1 LPLTNT
7 RSPPMLVPTETGF
20 LEIVKEP
27 QFKDIYT
34 VQATDLDSI
43 RLMRK
48 HTQARSVLNDYS
60 RTYRFFTYAYLED
73 ISAALKMPIAPADVD
88 LLDKNVSPAP
98 VGYRVL
104 GFWHDKDDDIQAD
117 VLAEE
122 LDDFRYGTDFYFDEF
137 RAWPLFHM
145 TEELVE
151 QKNRAA

>member
-1 LPLTNT
+1 
-7 RSPPMLVPTETGF
+7 MLVPTQTGF

-27 QFKDIYT
+27 QFEDIYT

-73 ISAALKMPIAPADVD
+73 ISKALKMPIKSGDIEP
-88 LLDKNVSPAP
+88 LDRNVSPAP

-104 GFWHDKDDDIQAD
+104 GFWHDKEDDIQAE

-122 LDDFRYGTDFYFDEF
+122 LEEFQNETDFHFDEF

-145 TEELVE
+145 TDELVE
-151 QKNRAA
+151 QKNRAS

>member
-1 LPLTNT
+1 
-7 RSPPMLVPTETGF
+7 MLVPTKTGF

-27 QFKDIYT
+27 QFEDIYT

-73 ISAALKMPIAPADVD
+73 ISSALKMPIKAEDID
-88 LLDKNVSPAP
+88 TLDKNISPAP

-104 GFWHDKDDDIQAD
+104 GFWHDKDDDIQAE
-117 VLAEE
+117 VLAEQLE
-122 LDDFRYGTDFYFDEF
+122 QFRYETDFHFDEF

-145 TEELVE
+145 TDELVE

>member
-1 LPLTNT
+1 
-7 RSPPMLVPTETGF
+7 MLIPTKTGF

-27 QFKDIYT
+27 QFDDIYT
-34 VQATDLDSI
+34 VQSTDLDSI

-60 RTYRFFTYAYLED
+60 RPYRFFTYAYLED
-73 ISAALKMPIAPADVD
+73 ISSALKMPINAKDID
-88 LLDKNVSPAP
+88 TLDKNISPAP

-104 GFWHDKDDDIQAD
+104 GFWHDKDDDIQAE

-122 LDDFRYGTDFYFDEF
+122 LEQFRYETDFHFDEF
-137 RAWPLFHM
+137 QAWPLFHI
-145 TEELVE
+145 TDELLE

>member
-1 LPLTNT
+1 
-7 RSPPMLVPTETGF
+7 MLIPTKTGF

-27 QFKDIYT
+27 QFEDIYT

-73 ISAALKMPIAPADVD
+73 IASALKMPIKSSDID
-88 LLDKNVSPAP
+88 TLDKNVSPAP

-104 GFWHDKDDDIQAD
+104 GFWHDKDDDIQAE

-122 LDDFRYGTDFYFDEF
+122 LEQFRYETDFHFDEF

-145 TEELVE
+145 TDELVE